1 MLSAHGVGGAQDLPI
16 PANFAIAGAGIAL
29 AVSFVVLIVA
39 WRTPRFDDPESG
51 RPLPS
56 WATVVLDAP
65 AAALGVRS
73 VGLVLF
79 GYFAWTVVAGPDLE
93 TNPALGTFYVL
104 LWVGIVPASL
114 ALGPVFRAVSPVRMI
129 VDWINRLLS
138 GNLDGVAPLPAWVGY
153 WPAAFGL
160 FTFVWLELVYPGA
173 GMLSSIRLWLGL
185 YLAVMVMGG
194 LIFGTR
200 WLAAAD
206 PFEVYSTLVGHLSPI
221 ARRNDG
227 TWVLQHP
234 LAHLAA
240 VKPAPGLVAV
250 VSVLLGSTAFDSFAA
265 SASWLRFTQEIVDGF
280 TLLNSGVLFAFCA
293 FVAGTF
299 VMGTMAT
306 GAPLG
311 MQRRELPGLLAPAVV
326 PIIVGYMV
334 AHYLTLFVEKGQ
346 QTIIQLSDPMVN
358 GSDLMGTADWQ
369 INYFLTEHPTLL
381 ASIKVIAVLTG
392 HIVGVVASH
401 DRAMRLLPERDRVW
415 GQLPLLFVMLC
426 YTVGGLF
433 LLFNS

>member
-29 AVSFVVLIVA
+29 TVSFAVLIVA
-39 WRTPRFDDPESG
+39 WRTPRFDATMDG
-51 RPLPS
+51 RPIAP
-56 WATVVLDAP
+56 WAAAILDAP
-65 AAALGVRS
+65 AVALGARL

-79 GYFAWTVVAGPDLE
+79 GYFAWTVVGGPDLA
-93 TNPALGTFYVL
+93 TNPAFGVFYVL

-114 ALGPVFRAVSPVRMI
+114 ALGPVFKAISPSRTLVELL
-129 VDWINRLLS
+129 NRLLGGS
-138 GNLDGVAPLPAWVGY
+138 QDGVAPLPAWVGY

-160 FTFVWLELVYPGA
+160 LTFVWLELVYPGA
-173 GMLSSIRLWLGL
+173 GMMGSIRLWVGF
-185 YLAVMVMGG
+185 YLAVMVTGG
-194 LIFGTR
+194 LIFGSR

-221 ARRNDG
+221 ARREDG

-234 LAHLAA
+234 LSHLDGL
-240 VKPAPGLVAV
+240 KSAPGLVAV

-265 SASWLRFTQEIVDGF
+265 SAPWLRFAQETVDNF
-280 TLLNSGVLFAFCA
+280 TPLNTVVLLAFCA

-299 VMGTMAT
+299 VAGTMAT
-306 GAPLG
+306 GAPPG
-311 MQRRELPGLLAPAVV
+311 VRRRELPGLFAPAVV

-334 AHYLTLFVEKGQ
+334 AHYLTLFVENGQ
-346 QTIIQLSDPMVN
+346 LTLIQLSDPMVN
-358 GSDLMGTADWQ
+358 GSDLLGTAAWE

-381 ASIKVIAVLTG
+381 ASIKVIAVLAG
-392 HIVGVVASH
+392 HVIGVVASH
-401 DRAMRLLPERDRVW
+401 DRAMRLLSEKHRVS
-415 GQLPLLFVMLC
+415 GQLPLLFVMVC